1 MAGFIMK
8 SACHGRNPGNGSPHR
23 HIMRPDLCA
32 RLLRERHVARFIVAP
47 GGFGKSELAL
57 EYADTVFSF
66 RHVFWINGK
75 SPCFL
80 RDLDAGTIAV
90 DCLGYDADAEL
101 VVFDD
106 LPVFETSRAAAL
118 SHTIDV
124 LLEQGVEVI
133 VTCTP
138 TADAYGQLHRDRV
151 RIGTSDLLLTDEEL
165 KRTASE
171 PAVSPQAAAS
181 RICGLAWGV
190 GEEVERRFLA
200 DVIADEPPA
209 DCLLAAVAMLVTLE
223 GTIAGIDAG
232 LTLSSDELRALAEDY
247 PFLGIDEERE
257 TYDAYRFEPSDI
269 RSALGRRLDALVL
282 CSASASRDELV
293 SSWARRL
300 VNDGRGG
307 RACATMSCF
316 CTQKSCAQWAADQ
329 GMSILLRGDVLPL
342 HRLLVRSREART
354 PVRAWCAAQDAL
366 CRSLL
371 GDGSGALPQAKR
383 LAFDAAQALHV
394 RALSLYVVARAAD
407 GELAAAA
414 CEEAGRLAAACE
426 GTGAAHGADAQLW
439 AAFLRLVAMRRRG
452 VAALAALW
460 DDPSFAQGADE
471 RIRACAA
478 AFLARDVERA
488 GAQATSDEDVKR
500 ALSAVA
506 SFVFPQV
513 EREGARAGLL
523 VCQAASV
530 LERLH
535 AADPELPRPALSP
548 EALLALRGHEMD
560 MLRQRQGFIAAE
572 QDAQTARSE
581 KLATHPDSYLSG
593 RTPEPA
599 PADDRHAPQVHVR
612 LFGRLEVSLGGT
624 LLDAD
629 LFDNQRAGEL
639 LAILT
644 LNKGREMTRDSL
656 AAELWSDNVRSAAT
670 KNFYNVWARLRTA
683 LTLPDGSCPYLIKRR
698 NGYSLDE
705 RLVSSD
711 VDRFDQV
718 CRTLA
723 FGQVDVGE
731 WGELY
736 REVEER
742 FSCDLLPIE
751 ERNPAI
757 VQMRADMRSRLIDA
771 LSIASQRLVAAGE
784 AQWGIWFARMAYQRD
799 VLREDAAMT
808 LMEAQIAAGQRT
820 SALMTY
826 LECKRSLSSELG
838 IDPSRD
844 ARDLYESLLEDR

>member
-1 MAGFIMK
+1 
-8 SACHGRNPGNGSPHR
+8 
-23 HIMRPDLCA
+23 MRPNLCA

-80 RDLDAGTIAV
+80 RDLDAGTIAA
-90 DCLGYDADAEL
+90 DCLGCDADVEL

-106 LPVFETSRAAAL
+106 LPVFEAGRAAAL
-118 SHTIDV
+118 SRTIDV

-151 RIGTSDLLLTDEEL
+151 RLGTADLLLTDDEL
-165 KRTASE
+165 RRTSAES
-171 PAVSPQAAAS
+171 AVSAKAAAS

-190 GEEVERRFLA
+190 GDGVERRFLS

-209 DCLLAAVAMLVTLE
+209 DCLLAAVAMLVTLT

-232 LTLSSDELRALAEDY
+232 LSLSSDELQALAENY
-247 PFLGIDEERE
+247 PFLGIDDERE

-269 RSALGRRLDALVL
+269 RCALGRRLDALVL
-282 CSASASRDELV
+282 CSASATRDELV
-293 SSWARRL
+293 CSWARRL
-300 VNDGRGG
+300 ANDGQGG
-307 RACATMSCF
+307 RACAALSCF
-316 CTQKSCAQWAADQ
+316 CTQKTCAQWAAEQ
-329 GMSILLRGDVLPL
+329 GISLVLRGDVLPL
-342 HRLLVRSREART
+342 YRLLARSREART
-354 PVRAWCAAQDAL
+354 PARAWCAVQEAL

-371 GDGSGALPQAKR
+371 GDGAGALPRAKR
-383 LAFDAAQALHV
+383 TAFDAAQALPS
-394 RALSLYVVARAAD
+394 RALALYMVAQAAD
-407 GELAAAA
+407 GELAASARDEAA
-414 CEEAGRLAAACE
+414 RLAAACE
-426 GTGAAHGADAQLW
+426 EPKAVHGPGSPQLW
-439 AAFLRLVAMRRRG
+439 AAFLRLVATRG
-452 VAALAALW
+452 RGPAALAALW
-460 DDPSFAQGADE
+460 DDPSFSQGADE

-488 GAQATSDEDVKR
+488 GAHDVSDEAIRR
-500 ALSAVA
+500 ALSMAA
-506 SFVFPQV
+506 SFVFPLV
-513 EREGARAGLL
+513 ERDGAHAGLFA
-523 VCQAASV
+523 CQAAST

-535 AADPELPRPALSP
+535 AADLVLSLPTLSP
-548 EALLALRGHEMD
+548 EALLALRSYEMG
-560 MLRQRQGFIAAE
+560 MLRQRQSFIAME
-572 QDAQTARSE
+572 QDARTAHSE
-581 KLATHPDSYLSG
+581 KLATHPDAYLSQRSAESAG
-593 RTPEPA
+593 
-599 PADDRHAPQVHVR
+599 ADDRHAPQVHVR

-624 LLDAD
+624 LLDAG
-629 LFDNQRAGEL
+629 LFDNQRTGEL
-639 LAILT
+639 LAILA
-644 LNKGREMTRDSL
+644 LNKGREMTRDCL
-656 AAELWSDNVRSAAT
+656 AALLWSDNVRSAAT
-670 KNFYNVWARLRTA
+670 KNFYNVWSHLRAA

-718 CRTLA
+718 CRALA

-757 VQMRADMRSRLIDA
+757 VQMRSDMRSRLIDA

-799 VLREDAAMT
+799 ALREDAAMT

-826 LECKRSLSSELG
+826 LECKRSLASELG

-844 ARDLYESLLEDR
+844 ARDLYESLLEDH